1 MSSNIKCPKCG
12 ESFSLS
18 ESISNEELRKAANID
33 IEKEL
38 NEKLKNEIAR
48 IEEEQKKNFSLKE
61 DEFLKTQSSLKQKLS
76 DYEQEKKNFED
87 EKKNI
92 KVLSKEK

>member
-1 MSSNIKCPKCG
+1 MFYTMEERKLKIGVIAKFYYNDYCMSSNIKCPKCG
-12 ESFSLS
+12 ESFLIS

-48 IEEEQKKNFSLKE
+48 IEEEQKRTSL
-61 DEFLKTQSSLKQKLS
+61 
-76 DYEQEKKNFED
+76 
-87 EKKNI
+87 
-92 KVLSKEK
+92 

>member
-48 IEEEQKKNFSLKE
+48 IEEEQR
-61 DEFLKTQSSLKQKLS
+61 KL
-76 DYEQEKKNFED
+76 
-87 EKKNI
+87 
-92 KVLSKEK
+92 L

>member
-38 NEKLKNEIAR
+38 NEAK
-48 IEEEQKKNFSLKE
+48 SLKE
-61 DEFLKTQSSLKQKLS
+61 EALEELRLALQNQK
-76 DYEQEKKNFED
+76 N
-87 EKKNI
+87 
-92 KVLSKEK
+92 V